1 MNFVYILVAILAGVL
16 FAIQPIL
23 NHNVARVLD
32 RPIQASL
39 ISFFVGTVLL
49 LIVNLSLGIKIP
61 STNKLLTVPW
71 WLYLSGGAIGAFF
84 VTTALIIQ
92 PKIGAGGWISG
103 YVFGQLAM
111 SILLDNYGWLGLPTH
126 PLSFMRGLG
135 AFLLVIGAI
144 LVANY

>member
-1 MNFVYILVAILAGVL
+1 MNLIYILVAILAGVM
-16 FAIQPIL
+16 FAIQPIV
-23 NHNVARVLD
+23 NHNVARILE

-49 LIVNLSLGIKIP
+49 LIVNIFLGIKIP
-61 STNKLLTVPW
+61 STSKLLAVPW

-84 VTTALIIQ
+84 VTAALIIQ

-103 YVFGQLAM
+103 YVVGQLAM
-111 SILLDNYGWLGLPTH
+111 SILLDNYGWWGLPTH
-126 PLSFMRGLG
+126 PINLMRGLG

-144 LVANY
+144 LIANY